1 MLKRVVT
8 KCWRSVVLKRLND
21 TGGGGIFSFVCRD
34 NSTGASISTIYA
46 LSSGHGK
53 CGVAV
58 VRVSGNKSL
67 EALNKMTNLSN
78 PSPRQAFLRKIHDPF
93 TGDIIDKGL
102 CLWFPGPNSFTGE
115 DSVEFQVHGG
125 PAVIESLMSAL
136 SKLKLKPAEP
146 GEFTKRAF
154 YNGKL
159 DLTEIEGLAD
169 LIHAETEQQRKQ
181 ALLQA
186 DGSLSKLYNSWKKKL
201 STSLANIEA
210 YIDFSEDDNIEQG
223 VLEKCNETIR
233 ALVAEISQ
241 HLADGRRGEILR
253 TGVRTV
259 IIGQPNVGKS
269 SLLNYL
275 ACRNAAIVTPIAG
288 TTRDIVE
295 LSTNISGYPV
305 ILADTAGL
313 VTSTEDIVEKEG
325 IKRARSYATTADFI
339 ILMIDVSNFLSS
351 GKSFQDYLHLYI
363 DQLEIRDLIKE
374 KRGNLVIIVN
384 KIDLV
389 KYDDYNIV
397 NDLREY
403 GAIPISCDKEDG
415 FSDLL
420 HALTIKFKDLCGNP
434 SRENPTISQARHR
447 IHLKTCVNYLNNYL
461 EIVNKYEYDM
471 VIAAQQIRFA
481 MRELGKITGHVSSEE
496 ILDIIFKN
504 FCIGK

>member
-1 MLKRVVT
+1 MWKRLIT
-8 KCWRSVVLKRLND
+8 KFLRSDVKKRLND
-21 TGGGGIFSFVCRD
+21 TGGIFSFVCRF
-34 NSTGASISTIYA
+34 NSTGASTSTIYA
-46 LSSGHGK
+46 LSSGQGK

-58 VRVSGNKSL
+58 IRISGSRSL
-67 EALNKMTNLSN
+67 EALKKMTNLLN
-78 PSPRQAFLRKIHDPF
+78 PSPRQVFLRKIYDPI
-93 TGDIIDKGL
+93 TRDIIDKGL

-136 SKLKLKPAEP
+136 SKLKFNPAEP

-186 DGSLSKLYNSWKKKL
+186 GGSLSNLYNSWKKEL

-210 YIDFSEDDNIEQG
+210 YIDFSEDDNIEQN
-223 VLEKCNETIR
+223 VLENCNERIR
-233 ALVAEISQ
+233 SLVGEISK

-253 TGVRTV
+253 SGVRTV

-275 ACRNAAIVTPIAG
+275 VRRNAAIVTPIAG

-295 LSTNISGYPV
+295 LNTNISGYPV

-313 VTSTEDIVEKEG
+313 VTSTRDIVEEEG
-325 IKRARSYATTADFI
+325 IKRARSYAVTADFI
-339 ILMIDVSNFLSS
+339 ILMIDISNYLSS
-351 GKSFQDYLHLYI
+351 CKSFSDYVRYYI
-363 DQLEIRDLIKE
+363 DSLDINDLIKD
-374 KRGNLVIIVN
+374 KQTNFIVVVN
-384 KIDLV
+384 KIDLINE
-389 KYDDYNIV
+389 DYEKII
-397 NDLREY
+397 NDLKNYE
-403 GAIPISCDKEDG
+403 AVPISCDKEDG

-420 HALTIKFKDLCGNP
+420 NALTDKFKDICGNP
-434 SRENPTISQARHR
+434 SRENPTISQTRHR
-447 IHLKTCVNYLNNYL
+447 IHLINCVDYLNNYL
-461 EIVNKYEYDM
+461 EIINKYEYDM

>member
-34 NSTGASISTIYA
+34 SSTGASISTIYA
-46 LSSGHGK
+46 LSS
-53 CGVAV
+53 
-58 VRVSGNKSL
+58 
-67 EALNKMTNLSN
+67 
-78 PSPRQAFLRKIHDPF
+78 
-93 TGDIIDKGL
+93 
-102 CLWFPGPNSFTGE
+102 GPNSFTGE

-210 YIDFSEDDNIEQG
+210 YIDFGEDDNIEQN

-233 ALVAEISQ
+233 TLVADISQ

-313 VTSTEDIVEKEG
+313 VTVTEDIVEKEG

-351 GKSFQDYLHLYI
+351 EKSFGDYLHHYV
-363 DQLEIRDLIKE
+363 DQLEISDLIKE
-374 KRGNLVIIVN
+374 KRGNFIIIVN

-389 KYDDYNIV
+389 KCDDYKVI

-415 FSDLL
+415 F
-420 HALTIKFKDLCGNP
+420 TDLCGNP

-447 IHLKTCVNYLNNYL
+447 IHLKTCIDYLNNYL
-461 EIVNKYEYDM
+461 GVVNNYEYDM

-504 FCIGK
+504 FCIGCLHDLNWPSASTEDTKPRKFVLQKTKMRRKELLQ